1 MSQTPSTDVV
11 QSLEACS
18 PGGNAID
25 VLIDVID
32 DNHLRTEESVQRL
45 AAIVDSAEDAIISK
59 DLNGIIKTWNK
70 AAERI
75 FGYAPHEI
83 VGKSVLT
90 LIPEDRLHEEDTILG
105 KIRSGE
111 RVEHFET
118 VRRRKDGTLID
129 ISLTISPIL
138 DANGTIVGASKIARD
153 ITDKK
158 RWERLQQK
166 HSQRLSMLNR
176 VARELQKDLDLERIV
191 KTVVDLA
198 TDLADAKWGA
208 FFYTVNGEKGA
219 PHLHSAFSGE
229 SGEKFARLAGPYKG
243 EVFAETF
250 RAFRS
255 ADIRNDTRYRK
266 KAAFRAVPGNDP
278 NIVSY
283 LAVPV
288 FSGSGKLLGGL
299 LFAHDAPGIFSG
311 DGELL
316 VSAIA
321 AQAGLALE
329 NAKLHRAAEIEIAER
344 KKAEAA
350 KQLLVNEIRHRIKNT
365 LGMVQAMARQ
375 TLHAAPAQ
383 ERDAFVS
390 RLHAMNDAHEVLTG
404 HDWQS
409 ADIQETVERAMRPF
423 GVGDGLRV
431 SLAGPSF
438 ALNPNKALFLA
449 MLLHELGTNAVK
461 YGALSNL
468 AGRIDVGWDSA
479 EEKGRKALVLHW
491 RESGG
496 PEISQP
502 TRKGFGSRLVESV
515 VKAEQGSSE
524 LIYAPE
530 GFRCTIRM
538 AL

>member
-1 MSQTPSTDVV
+1 MSQIDTRRVLESPRARLHGAATIGDDHLCTD
-11 QSLEACS
+11 
-18 PGGNAID
+18 
-25 VLIDVID
+25 
-32 DNHLRTEESVQRL
+32 ESAQRL
-45 AAIVDSAEDAIISK
+45 AALVDSAEDAIISK
-59 DLNGIIKTWNK
+59 DTTGIIKTWNK
-70 AAERI
+70 AAERL

-83 VGKSVLT
+83 IGKPVLT
-90 LIPEDRLHEEDTILG
+90 LIPDDRLHEEDTILA
-105 KIRSGE
+105 KIRAGE

-118 VRRRKDGTLID
+118 VRRRKDGTLVD
-129 ISLTISPIL
+129 LSLTISPIRN
-138 DANGTIVGASKIARD
+138 ASGTIIGASKIARD
-153 ITDKK
+153 ITDRK
-158 RWERLQQK
+158 RWERLQHR
-166 HSQRLSMLNR
+166 HSQRLSLLNR

-191 KTVVDLA
+191 QTVVDLA

-208 FFYTVNGEKGA
+208 FFYTAGENGDGRPAHAVAGEGA
-219 PHLHSAFSGE
+219 
-229 SGEKFARLAGPYKG
+229 EKFARLVAPHKG
-243 EVFAETF
+243 EAFAEAF

-255 ADIRNDTRYRK
+255 ADIRNDTRYRS

-288 FSGSGKLLGGL
+288 VSGSGKLLGGL
-299 LFAHDAPGIFSG
+299 LFGDDAPGTFSD

-329 NAKLHRAAEIEIAER
+329 NAKLHRAAQIEIAER

-375 TLHAAPAQ
+375 TLHASPAH

-390 RLHAMNDAHEVLTG
+390 RLHAMNDAHDVLTG

-409 ADIQETVERAMRPF
+409 AEIQETVERALRPF
-423 GVGDGLRV
+423 GVGQGFRV

-438 ALNPNKALFLA
+438 ALNPNKALFIA

-468 AGRIDVGWDSA
+468 AGRIDVSWEAA
-479 EEKGRKALVLHW
+479 EENGRKALVLRW
-491 RESGG
+491 CESGG
-496 PEISQP
+496 PKVSQP
-502 TRKGFGSRLVESV
+502 TRRGFGSRLVESV
-515 VKAEQGSSE
+515 LKAEQGSSE
-524 LIYAPE
+524 LVYAPE
-530 GFRCTIRM
+530 GFRCTIRV